1 MGLSTGER
9 DPRERS
15 AAIYV
20 ELLSSFRTL
29 VWALC
34 IAFCAYCVVLI
45 VRALAGHVTHAN
57 VAMRFVVGGFAH
69 FGTAKFA
76 WPVSFGSVGYALLER
91 RERRRKT
98 QKLAK
103 RIAELERMI
112 DPTRTSSELTASGQT
127 RKEDK

>member
-1 MGLSTGER
+1 VGLSTDKR
-9 DPRERS
+9 TPQERS
-15 AAIYV
+15 AAVYV
-20 ELLSSFRTL
+20 ELFSSLRTL

-34 IAFCAYCVVLI
+34 IAFCGYCAVLI
-45 VRALAGHVTHAN
+45 ARAFAGHITHAN

-76 WPVSFGSVGYALLER
+76 WPISFGSVGYALLER

-98 QKLAK
+98 GKLAK
-103 RIAELERMI
+103 RIAELERML
-112 DPTRTSSELTASGQT
+112 DPTRTSSELTATGQT